1 LLFYYRRMDILRK
14 NKGCRDFLDSLS
26 LRFLRLFLL
35 HILISLS
42 AETTKRCCHE
52 TETAP
57 DLQKEGCSRKY
68 AFYKS

>member
-1 LLFYYRRMDILRK
+1 M
-14 NKGCRDFLDSLS
+14 
-26 LRFLRLFLL
+26 L